1 MMTILQQ
8 IEREI
13 ATDKYYEQNFSNSGE
28 RFVAWYLRRVLLR
41 DDIQTRD
48 DITDGKD
55 DKQIDAIVI
64 DDDER
69 RIIIIQG
76 KFINAGL
83 VDKEP
88 LLEVLGAWMRIQDLG
103 LLQKDCNERLKK
115 KLEAVRRALE
125 DDYAVEF
132 ELLTTGQLT
141 EAASADLQAFA
152 AKLEESGD
160 LTAIL
165 HLVDAE
171 LLETR
176 LSEAEAQELPAIE
189 HTVAIEP
196 TRTLITEQSGAR
208 TIITVLPLRECLKF
222 PGIMDGRLFR
232 KNVRQSLGGSNKV
245 NRALRATING
255 ERVKDFF
262 FYHNGVTALCDSMK
276 VNTDGTKL
284 TVRGLSVVNG
294 CQSISTINTVSERVR
309 SSEAKDASI
318 LFRFYEIPDR
328 AFADRISI
336 NTNSQT
342 SVKPRDLRS
351 NDKVMVGL
359 KRAFE
364 TKYPDGSFLTKRGEE
379 RPANK
384 DANKTVDAAILAKMI
399 MAWHCQRPNI
409 SYNEKKLFDE
419 YYKTIFR
426 TGYDPASML
435 ALQVWLNAIE
445 KAWPNLALNDV
456 LKAGRAYVKFHLL
469 FSVSAIIECANKQTT
484 SVVEPSFT
492 LKAAENSSDILPMA
506 ATCLENAMQAAL
518 NAAQVSGK
526 VFSPHNWLKSNAS
539 VQGEMLVA
547 GTVAGMLPTFPNGN
561 VLIEKVKAP
570 ANAFAVRWSAD

>member
-1 MMTILQQ
+1 MITILQQ

-13 ATDKYYEQNFSNSGE
+13 ATDKYYEQNFANEGE

-103 LLQKDCNERLKK
+103 SLQKDCNERLKK

-176 LSEAEAQELPAIE
+176 LSEAEA
-189 HTVAIEP
+189 
-196 TRTLITEQSGAR
+196 
-208 TIITVLPLRECLKF
+208 
-222 PGIMDGRLFR
+222 
-232 KNVRQSLGGSNKV
+232 
-245 NRALRATING
+245 
-255 ERVKDFF
+255 
-262 FYHNGVTALCDSMK
+262 
-276 VNTDGTKL
+276 
-284 TVRGLSVVNG
+284 
-294 CQSISTINTVSERVR
+294 
-309 SSEAKDASI
+309 
-318 LFRFYEIPDR
+318 
-328 AFADRISI
+328 
-336 NTNSQT
+336 
-342 SVKPRDLRS
+342 
-351 NDKVMVGL
+351 
-359 KRAFE
+359 
-364 TKYPDGSFLTKRGEE
+364 
-379 RPANK
+379 
-384 DANKTVDAAILAKMI
+384 
-399 MAWHCQRPNI
+399 
-409 SYNEKKLFDE
+409 
-419 YYKTIFR
+419 
-426 TGYDPASML
+426 
-435 ALQVWLNAIE
+435 
-445 KAWPNLALNDV
+445 
-456 LKAGRAYVKFHLL
+456 
-469 FSVSAIIECANKQTT
+469 
-484 SVVEPSFT
+484 
-492 LKAAENSSDILPMA
+492 
-506 ATCLENAMQAAL
+506 
-518 NAAQVSGK
+518 
-526 VFSPHNWLKSNAS
+526 
-539 VQGEMLVA
+539 
-547 GTVAGMLPTFPNGN
+547 
-561 VLIEKVKAP
+561 
-570 ANAFAVRWSAD
+570 